1 MKFLTNLLK
10 LLIVSAIILSGT
22 FFTFASAW
30 ENEPVFI
37 HATQP
42 FGTSTVSASQKT
54 LKIAGLND
62 DYPLMF
68 INRNG
73 IPDGLAVDLLREFS
87 RSYGYTIE
95 FELVN
100 AEQLRALPA
109 SSYDVL
115 YSASRITAPENARLT
130 EPFYIHSYTLFVD
143 QAAVKNIDFLSLFLE
158 DSGKLSIGYRHS
170 DNLKRFL
177 ENASTHNSLTA
188 MPNHD
193 SGLEGLLEDKYDAVF
208 MPSEVGRLLLSEQ
221 STKEI
226 TALESTLFLEETAF
240 AVNAS
245 DLLLQFELNNFIQNQ
260 KKSGNLQAMVKA
272 WISIPENDTKEPHLL
287 SLFNYF
293 FLISAAATFAFSYRS
308 YHLERNVQ
316 KQAAELNKLNRAN
329 EELWTALI
337 DEERYKNEYY
347 INLSHELRTPLS
359 LILNAVNAAERS
371 VIGQTGALSA
381 DKFSK
386 YTGIAKNNSMRLL
399 RVINNLIDAN
409 HLENKDYTLD
419 LKRVDLVLELS
430 DLIKWISEVL
440 EPNDLDIQFST
451 SMESLEAI
459 VDPYELD
466 RIILNLISN
475 AVKFNTQKPHIA
487 LSLNCDKDNILI
499 EFTDNSQGIP
509 KASVQRAFLKFHQLE
524 SDFAVKS
531 EGAGFGLYLS
541 KQLVELHGG
550 SLSPI
555 YSTQSN
561 GMHYRLKLPLTPPE
575 NYQKP
580 SSGKSLFYD
589 RGRLVRLELSE
600 IKTQDSPH

>member
-1 MKFLTNLLK
+1 MKFLTNLLQ
-10 LLIVSAIILSGT
+10 LLIVSAIILSGA
-22 FFTFASAW
+22 FFSFSSAR
-30 ENEPVFI
+30 ENEPVFVN
-37 HATQP
+37 TTEP
-42 FGTSTVSASQKT
+42 FGASTVSSSQRT
-54 LKIAGLND
+54 LTIAGLND

-87 RSYGYTIE
+87 RSFGYKID

-109 SSYDVL
+109 SSYDIL
-115 YSASRITAPENARLT
+115 YSASRVTAPENTRLT

-143 QAAVKNIDFLSLFLE
+143 RDTTKNIDFLSLFLE
-158 DSGKLSIGYRHS
+158 DSGKLSIGYRNS
-170 DNLKRFL
+170 DNLKGFL
-177 ENASTHNSLTA
+177 ENVSTHNSLIA

-193 SGLEGLLEDKYDAVF
+193 FCLEGLMEDKYDAVF
-208 MPSEVGRLLLSEQ
+208 MPSEIGQLLLSEQ
-221 STKEI
+221 STEEI

-240 AVNAS
+240 AVKTS

-260 KKSGNLQAMVKA
+260 KKSGSLQAMVKA
-272 WISIPENDTKEPHLL
+272 WISIPESDTKEPHLL

-316 KQAAELNKLNRAN
+316 KQAAELNQLNHAN

-371 VIGQTGALSA
+371 VIGQTNASSA

-386 YTGIAKNNSMRLL
+386 YAGIAKNNSMRLL

-419 LKRVDLVLELS
+419 LKRVDLVLELN

-440 EPNDLDIQFST
+440 EPNALDIQFT
-451 SMESLEAI
+451 SSLESLEAV

-475 AVKFNTQKPHIA
+475 AVKFNTQKPVIA
-487 LSLNCDKDNILI
+487 LSLSCEKDDILI
-499 EFTDNSQGIP
+499 DFTDNSQGIP
-509 KASVQRAFLKFHQLE
+509 KAFVQRAFLKFHQLE
-524 SDFAVKS
+524 SDFAAKS

-555 YSTQSN
+555 YSAHSN
-561 GMHYRLKLPLTPPE
+561 GMHYRLKLPHTLTE
-575 NYQKP
+575 IIQKP

-600 IKTQDSPH
+600 IKIQDSSH

>member
-1 MKFLTNLLK
+1 MKFLTNLMQ
-10 LLIVSAIILSGT
+10 LLIVSAIILSGA
-22 FFTFASAW
+22 FFSFSSAR
-30 ENEPVFI
+30 ENEPVFVN
-37 HATQP
+37 ATES
-42 FGTSTVSASQKT
+42 FGASTMSSSQRT
-54 LKIAGLND
+54 LTIAGLND

-73 IPDGLAVDLLREFS
+73 VPDGLAVDLLREFS
-87 RSYGYTIE
+87 RSFGYKIE

-109 SSYDVL
+109 SSYDIL
-115 YSASRITAPENARLT
+115 YSASRITAPENTRLT
-130 EPFYIHSYTLFVD
+130 EPFYIHSYTLFVNRD
-143 QAAVKNIDFLSLFLE
+143 ATKNIDFLSLFLE
-158 DSGKLSIGYRHS
+158 DSGKLSIGYRKS
-170 DNLKRFL
+170 DNLKGFL

-193 SGLEGLLEDKYDAVF
+193 FCLEGLMEDKYDAVF
-208 MPSEVGRLLLSEQ
+208 MPSEIGQLLLSEQ
-221 STKEI
+221 STEEI

-240 AVNAS
+240 AVKTS

-260 KKSGNLQAMVKA
+260 KKSGSLQAMVKA
-272 WISIPENDTKEPHLL
+272 WISISESDTKEPHLL

-316 KQAAELNKLNRAN
+316 KQAAELNQLNHAN

-371 VIGQTGALSA
+371 VIGQTSASSA

-386 YTGIAKNNSMRLL
+386 YAGIAKNNSMRLL

-419 LKRVDLVLELS
+419 LKRVDLVLELN

-440 EPNDLDIQFST
+440 EPNALDIQFT
-451 SMESLEAI
+451 SSLESLEAV

-475 AVKFNTQKPHIA
+475 AVKFNTQKPVIA
-487 LSLNCDKDNILI
+487 LSLSCEKDDILI
-499 EFTDNSQGIP
+499 DFTDNSQGIP
-509 KASVQRAFLKFHQLE
+509 KAFVQRAFLKFHQLE
-524 SDFAVKS
+524 SDFAAKS

-555 YSTQSN
+555 YSAHSN
-561 GMHYRLKLPLTPPE
+561 GMHYRLKLPHTLTE
-575 NYQKP
+575 IIQKP

-600 IKTQDSPH
+600 IKIQDSSH